1 MKKYNLALGLIG
13 GTLTVCIAPGLICA
27 GYYLLG
33 ALTFLVGMWIIDY
46 NRS

>member
-13 GTLTVCIAPGLICA
+13 GSLTMAIAPGLICA
-27 GYYLLG
+27 GHWVLG
-33 ALTFLVGMWIIDY
+33 GLTFLVGMWIIDY